1 MCLSK
6 KLILALQATYLC
18 DKDMD
23 EEEADLYLQL
33 PNILRVHFLNGG
45 PDDIET
51 FNKYTKYGIIVDTE
65 TWAVK
70 A

>member
-6 KLILALQATYLC
+6 KLILALQTTYLC

-45 PDDIET
+45 DLMILKHSISIRNMEL
-51 FNKYTKYGIIVDTE
+51 
-65 TWAVK
+65 
-70 A
+70 